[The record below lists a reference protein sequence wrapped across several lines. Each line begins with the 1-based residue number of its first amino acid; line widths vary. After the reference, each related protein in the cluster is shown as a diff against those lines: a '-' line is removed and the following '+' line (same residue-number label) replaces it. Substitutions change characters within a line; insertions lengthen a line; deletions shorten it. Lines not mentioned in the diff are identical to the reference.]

1 MSEETQAEQQRG
13 VMIRDD
19 AIAFVCVQHLENE
32 QIVHTTNIKNAITA
46 NEYLVRILRTL
57 ADTIE
62 QKGQVAGEEPAND
75 RPAMLKRIL
84 RAKCQKK

>member
-1 MSEETQAEQQRG
+1 MEEKQNKRA
-13 VMIRDD
+13 VKIRDD

-32 QIVHTTNIKNAITA
+32 QIVHTTNIKNAVSA

-62 QKGQVAGEEPAND
+62 ESGQVAGEKPAD
-75 RPAMLKRIL
+75 DSQAVLKRVL
-84 RAKCQKK
+84 RAKCQKES